1 MYTPGDTNLINGL
14 PTVQEFFN
22 FLTKKKFMYI
32 VFSYEISVCVF
43 LIREDST
50 DRPLSEQQENAFLT

>member
-1 MYTPGDTNLINGL
+1 MQNIVRRIIKSVSREQMLETCILPGI
-14 PTVQEFFN
+14 PTF
-22 FLTKKKFMYI
+22 YI
-32 VFSYEISVCVF
+32 VFSYEISVYVF

>member
-1 MYTPGDTNLINGL
+1 
-14 PTVQEFFN
+14 
-22 FLTKKKFMYI
+22 MYI
-32 VFSYEISVCVF
+32 VLSYEISVYVF